1 LQKPAVHFKAGFA
14 LIFAAS
20 AVVLSLSK
28 ERRGTFKIK
37 ANPNMLFQFTE
48 EQLMIQQAARDFA
61 QNECLPG
68 VIERDEKQ
76 QFPREQVM
84 KLAELGFLG
93 MMVDPKY
100 GGAGMDTVSYV
111 LAMEEIS
118 KIDASVSVVMS
129 VNNSL
134 VCYGLQQYGSEE
146 QKQKYLTPLAQGRKD
161 GDLYIGA
168 FMLSEP
174 EAGSDATSQ
183 QTIAEDKGDHYLLN
197 GTKNWITNGG
207 TASVYLVMAQTDRSK
222 GSRGINCLIVEKNW
236 PGVTVAAKENKLGI
250 RGSDTHTVMFTDV
263 KVPKENRIG
272 EDGFGFK
279 FAMKTL
285 AGGRI
290 GIASQALGIASG
302 AYELAREYSKT
313 RKAFGTEIMNHQAI
327 AFKLADM
334 ATKIEAAR
342 LLCLKAAWE
351 KDNKIDYTLSSSMAK
366 VFASETA
373 MWTTVEAV
381 QVHGGYGFVKEYHV
395 ERLMRDAKI
404 TQIYEGTSEVQRIVI
419 SRSILR

>member
-1 LQKPAVHFKAGFA
+1 MHFE
-14 LIFAAS
+14 
-20 AVVLSLSK
+20 LS
-28 ERRGTFKIK
+28 
-37 ANPNMLFQFTE
+37 E
-48 EQLMIQQAARDFA
+48 EHLMIQKAARDFA
-61 QNECLPG
+61 RADCLPG

-76 QFPREQVM
+76 LFPHNQVT
-84 KLAELGFLG
+84 KLADLGFMG

-100 GGAGMDTVSYV
+100 GGSGMDTVSYV

-118 KIDASVSVVMS
+118 KVDASTSVCMS

-134 VCYGLQQYGSEE
+134 VCWGLEAFGTEE
-146 QKQKYLTPLAQGRKD
+146 QKQKYLTPLAQGKKD
-161 GDLYIGA
+161 GELYTGA
-168 FMLSEP
+168 FLLSEP

-183 QTIAEDKGDHYLLN
+183 QTKAEDMGDHYLIN
-197 GTKNWITNGG
+197 GTKNWITNGSS
-207 TASVYLVMAQTDRSK
+207 ASVYLVIAQTDAAK
-222 GSRGINCLIVEKNW
+222 GSRGINVFIVEKKS
-236 PGVTVAAKENKLGI
+236 PGIVVAPKENKLGI
-250 RGSDTHTVMFTDV
+250 RGSDTHSILLTDV

-272 EDGFGFK
+272 ENGFGFK

-302 AYELAREYSKT
+302 AYELALAYSKQ
-313 RKAFGTEIMNHQAI
+313 RKAFGKEIMHHQAI
-327 AFKLADM
+327 QFKLADM

-342 LLCLKAAWE
+342 LLCFKAAWE
-351 KDNKIDYTLSSSMAK
+351 KDNNLDYTLSSSMAK

-373 MWTTVEAV
+373 MWTTTEAV
-381 QVHGGYGFVKEYHV
+381 QIHGGYGFVKEYHV

-419 SRSILR
+419 SRSILK